1 MIKNE
6 EHDYLAQDA
15 DFLDHQ
21 FEVNPPLFAGL
32 SSERDKEWQ
41 QYMATHEGK
50 TAAQLYREGEFDEAD
65 KEYHEEVFGK
75 DDKWY
80 KIELN

>member
-6 EHDYLAQDA
+6 EQDYMKQDEG
-15 DFLDHQ
+15 FLDHQ

-32 SSERDKEWQ
+32 SSERDNSWKRFL
-41 QYMATHEGK
+41 ATHEGK
-50 TAAQLYREGEFDEAD
+50 TADQLYCEGEFDEAD
-65 KEYHEEVFGK
+65 KRYHEEVFGK

>member
-1 MIKNE
+1 MSTTNE
-6 EHDYLAQDA
+6 PDYMKQDEG
-15 DFLDHQ
+15 FLDHQ
-21 FEVNPPLFAGL
+21 FEVNPHLYAGL

-41 QYMATHEGK
+41 RFLATHEGK
-50 TAAQLYREGEFDEAD
+50 TADQLYREGEFDEAD

-80 KIELN
+80 KIKLN

>member
-1 MIKNE
+1 MIKKKE
-6 EHDYLAQDA
+6 PDYLAQDEN
-15 DFLDHQ
+15 FLDHQ
-21 FEVNPPLFAGL
+21 FEVNPPLLAGL

-41 QYMATHEGK
+41 RFLASHEGK
-50 TAAQLYREGEFDEAD
+50 TAAQLYREGEFTEAD

>member
-1 MIKNE
+1 MSTTNE
-6 EHDYLAQDA
+6 PDYMSQDE

-21 FEVNPPLFAGL
+21 FEVNPPLYAGL

-41 QYMATHEGK
+41 RFLANHEGK
-50 TAAQLYREGEFDEAD
+50 TAQQLYDEGEFDEGD
-65 KEYHEEVFGK
+65 KEYHERVFGK

>member
-1 MIKNE
+1 MGTTNE
-6 EHDYLAQDA
+6 PDYMKQDE

-21 FEVNPPLFAGL
+21 FEVNPHLYAGL

-41 QYMATHEGK
+41 RFLASHAGK
-50 TAAQLYREGEFDEAD
+50 TAQQLYDEGEFDEAD
-65 KEYHEEVFGK
+65 KEYHERVFGK

>member
-6 EHDYLAQDA
+6 EPDYMKKDA

-21 FEVNPPLFAGL
+21 FEVNQPLLAGL

-50 TAAQLYREGEFDEAD
+50 TAAQLYDEGESTTNRFLV
-65 KEYHEEVFGK
+65 KPTSGTRSS
-75 DDKWY
+75 
-80 KIELN
+80 

>member
-1 MIKNE
+1 MSTTN
-6 EHDYLAQDA
+6 EHDYMSQDE

-21 FEVNPPLFAGL
+21 FEVNPPLTAGL
-32 SSERDKEWQ
+32 SSERDKEWK

-50 TAAQLYREGEFDEAD
+50 TAAQLYDEGEFDEAD
-65 KEYHEEVFGK
+65 KDYHEEVFGK

>member
-1 MIKNE
+1 MQSNQE
-6 EHDYLAQDA
+6 QDYMSQDA
-15 DFLDHQ
+15 DFLDRQ

-32 SSERDKEWQ
+32 SSERDNSWKQ
-41 QYMATHEGK
+41 FLASHEGK
-50 TAAQLYREGEFDEAD
+50 TAAQLYDEGEFDEAD
-65 KEYHEEVFGK
+65 KEYHERVFGK

>member
-1 MIKNE
+1 MITKQE
-6 EHDYLAQDA
+6 QDYMKQDA
-15 DFLDHQ
+15 DFLDRQ

-32 SSERDKEWQ
+32 SSERDYSWKRFL
-41 QYMATHEGK
+41 ATHEGK
-50 TAAQLYREGEFDEAD
+50 TADQLYSEGDFDEAD